1 MHWKTNK
8 LKDICATFAD
18 GDWIESKDQSPA
30 GIRLLQTGNI
40 GEAVFKE
47 RNEKAR
53 YISAA
58 TFDRLKCTEV
68 LPQDCLISRL
78 PDPVGRA
85 CVVPSINEKMIT
97 GVDCTIVRF
106 KPEVSSRWFVYYS
119 LSQAYY
125 EQVKNSV
132 GGATRQRISRT
143 NLGDVLVPV
152 PPIYEQKRILAVLDK
167 AFSAIDKAKENTEKN
182 LANVRELFASYLQK
196 VFCKNRAEWEEV
208 ELGSILEKT
217 ETVNP
222 AKDPN
227 KKFLYI
233 DVSSVNK
240 DTLTIENATQIS
252 GKDAPSRARKLIK
265 TNDVIF
271 ATVRPTLHRIAIV
284 TAEYDEQVCSTGYF
298 VLRGKASINHKLLFY
313 FLQTNIFSERMEK
326 LQKGS
331 SYPAVTDTDVK
342 SQIIRFPKTVPE
354 QNKVVEALDN
364 LYEQTKRLGA
374 AYEKKLLSLEELK
387 RSILQKAFSGTL
399 VGAKS

>member
-1 MHWKTNK
+1 MHWKTSK

-18 GDWIESKDQSPA
+18 GDWIESKDQSPE

-143 NLGDVLVPV
+143 NLGDVLIPV
-152 PPIYEQKRILAVLDK
+152 PPIAEQKRVLAVLDK
-167 AFSAIDKAKENTEKN
+167 ACGAISKAKANAEKN
-182 LANVRELFASYLQK
+182 LANARELFSSYLQELFLNPGPDWENAKIGEIADIEYGFTDNAKSIGPYRYIRITDIDRYGCLEKGNKVFVASSDDAKKFLLKEGDLLMARTGATFGKVLLYEDLEKSVFASYLIRIVFKTDFVNKLYWYFSKSKAYWDQANKLASGSAQPQFNGNALKEIILSFPKSLKEQK
-196 VFCKNRAEWEEV
+196 
-208 ELGSILEKT
+208 
-217 ETVNP
+217 ETV
-222 AKDPN
+222 AKLDGMYSEAIR
-227 KKFLYI
+227 LE
-233 DVSSVNK
+233 SVY
-240 DTLTIENATQIS
+240 Q
-252 GKDAPSRARKLIK
+252 RKI
-265 TNDVIF
+265 
-271 ATVRPTLHRIAIV
+271 
-284 TAEYDEQVCSTGYF
+284 QV
-298 VLRGKASINHKLLFY
+298 
-313 FLQTNIFSERMEK
+313 
-326 LQKGS
+326 
-331 SYPAVTDTDVK
+331 
-342 SQIIRFPKTVPE
+342 
-354 QNKVVEALDN
+354 
-364 LYEQTKRLGA
+364 
-374 AYEKKLLSLEELK
+374 LEELK
-387 RSILQKAFSGTL
+387 KAVLNKAFRGEL
-399 VGAKS
+399 VGANS